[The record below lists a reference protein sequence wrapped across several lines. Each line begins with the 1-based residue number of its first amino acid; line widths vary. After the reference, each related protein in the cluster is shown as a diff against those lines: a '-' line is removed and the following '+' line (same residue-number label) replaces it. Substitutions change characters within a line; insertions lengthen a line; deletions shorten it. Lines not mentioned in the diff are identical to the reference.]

1 MKKIII
7 IIAVILSVGCNK
19 NVKIEKKIIKKDK
32 IDSVVENMST
42 EEKIA
47 QMLILNYD
55 KSEIDSETIKYM
67 KTTPPS
73 GFIMMKGSIT
83 TYEKT
88 RENIEKLKSSSK
100 IPLIVSIDQEGGSVQ
115 KLKNLTDITPID
127 IPYMYDLG
135 KTKDENLAYN
145 VGKVIAEEVRT
156 IEINVDFA
164 PVIDIYSNPSNQ
176 VIGKRSF
183 SEDPKEVS
191 NMAISLSK
199 GMKDN
204 EVIPVFK
211 HFPGH
216 GDTETD
222 SHEGLPII
230 EKNLE
235 DLNNLE
241 FIPFKKAIETG
252 AEIIMVG
259 HIALPNI
266 TGDNTPSTLS
276 KKVIDI
282 LKDDLNYK
290 GLIVTDALNMKALTD
305 NYTNEEIYIKAIEAG
320 CDLLLMPND
329 GINTV
334 KYIKENIS
342 EDRINES
349 VKKILKFKYQYLEK
363 ANTLDSSYLNSSEHK
378 NIINQI
384 KS

>member
-156 IEINVDFA
+156 IGINVDFA

-235 DLNNLE
+235 NLNNLE

-363 ANTLDSSYLNSSEHK
+363 TNTLDSSYLNSSEHK